1 MLLVVFFRGVLWR
14 ESKRSLFIMS
24 FKAASAWGSILV
36 VIALVITFLKSIIA
50 FVGFLTTAIQI
61 LLVVAFIGVFAL
73 VGYLVFKA
81 WSNNKRTKE

>member
-1 MLLVVFFRGVLWR
+1 
-14 ESKRSLFIMS
+14 MS
-24 FKAASAWGSILV
+24 FKAAGAWGSILV
-36 VIALVITFLKSIIA
+36 VIALVITLLKNIIA

-61 LLVVAFIGVFAL
+61 LLVVAFVAVFGL

>member
-1 MLLVVFFRGVLWR
+1 
-14 ESKRSLFIMS
+14 MS

-73 VGYLVFKA
+73 VGFLVFKA
-81 WSNNKRTKE
+81 WSNNKRTKD